1 MVLVSG
7 YAVYLVFA
15 PAHPWGL
22 LASQH
27 RPRGLPV
34 RPPRGLPQ
42 SRAKSRRLRRRPS
55 GRCSHIAPPSANRLR
70 YWIHL
75 QRKLYGEEA
84 KSFTNYQDQEPDPS
98 TKEDIVGT
106 FSIWHWLIVLIIT
119 SPAIIGLAVMGPQ
132 RPVTLTHPQTGVVK
146 NSYVGW
152 CWPYY
157 LIGWLLPIF
166 RGEIGVGLI
175 QLLLTTVTLGISGL
189 IMPFLYNKQHM
200 NRLLLAGWQKNG
212 AAQKIPPQSHRFISV
227 NKEDSN
233 TSSHT
238 SRIVAA
244 EASQKNSQ
252 LPTSNISTDVD
263 GPDEDAI
270 YTIVAD
276 ELESGKTD
284 KGLWTRL
291 FAECKGDEKQ
301 VKVQY
306 ITRRVTKLLAAE
318 THKKE
323 QFAFDE
329 SVRQK
334 QLKIAEVETERLR
347 RQNAGLA
354 DPGLIWA
361 VSHGNWASAKQL
373 LVNGVSPFG
382 MNDDGI
388 TLLDIAKKMRDQDM
402 INLLIAHGALE

>member
-1 MVLVSG
+1 MKKWIFYALIFTVVGVAFPLLNGDGGSAGRALVSG
-7 YAVYLVFA
+7 LGVTFLV
-15 PAHPWGL
+15 
-22 LASQH
+22 
-27 RPRGLPV
+27 
-34 RPPRGLPQ
+34 
-42 SRAKSRRLRRRPS
+42 
-55 GRCSHIAPPSANRLR
+55 
-70 YWIHL
+70 
-75 QRKLYGEEA
+75 
-84 KSFTNYQDQEPDPS
+84 
-98 TKEDIVGT
+98 
-106 FSIWHWLIVLIIT
+106 IVL
-119 SPAIIGLAVMGPQ
+119 
-132 RPVTLTHPQTGVVK
+132 
-146 NSYVGW
+146 Y
-152 CWPYY
+152 
-157 LIGWLLPIF
+157 
-166 RGEIGVGLI
+166 LI
-175 QLLLTTVTLGISGL
+175 QLGWTKFFGSLASKSVKAIDQTTPPTKYPVPSPIHTSLVVDI
-189 IMPFLYNKQHM
+189 
-200 NRLLLAGWQKNG
+200 
-212 AAQKIPPQSHRFISV
+212 QKIQQPVQAEHSP
-227 NKEDSN
+227 SN
-233 TSSHT
+233 F
-238 SRIVAA
+238 VA
-244 EASQKNSQ
+244 
-252 LPTSNISTDVD
+252 L
-263 GPDEDAI
+263 DEDAI
-270 YTIVAD
+270 YTIVAE

-306 ITRRVTKLLAAE
+306 IARRVTKLLAAE